1 MRLNILAINS
11 KQSNFVSLFVVYVL
25 ISVFSVV
32 RGENVTSNAIYRES
46 MTAAAAA
53 AATAATNST
62 QLSASLT
69 SAAGI
74 NKTIDGGATPTIT
87 SSTTTTVHPSLA
99 AAATV
104 TSQVHQKERP
114 HQKSTPLQ
122 KLQQQRQEKHQQS
135 AKWSSTKGIRPV
147 HGNGLFCFR
156 FFLLFIFFSFDFVF
170 VLFSI
175 HKSFS
180 GFSFIFLLF
189 SYGRLFLLA
198 TIPLVACAPTHAS
211 AKRNFHSL
219 FLVALLLSG
228 DKMINFY
235 VYGYP
240 LHV

>member
-1 MRLNILAINS
+1 MRSNNLAINP
-11 KQSNFVSLFVVYVL
+11 KQRNFVSLFVVYVL

-32 RGENVTSNAIYRES
+32 RGENVTSNAINRAS
-46 MTAAAAA
+46 MSSA

-62 QLSASLT
+62 QLSASFT

-74 NKTIDGGATPTIT
+74 NKTIDDGATPTIT
-87 SSTTTTVHPSLA
+87 SSTIATTVHPSLA

-156 FFLLFIFFSFDFVF
+156 FFSLFSSHFFFHSISFSFYFQFINLFRVF
-170 VLFSI
+170 L
-175 HKSFS
+175 SF
-180 GFSFIFLLF
+180 F
-189 SYGRLFLLA
+189 
-198 TIPLVACAPTHAS
+198 
-211 AKRNFHSL
+211 
-219 FLVALLLSG
+219 
-228 DKMINFY
+228 FY
-235 VYGYP
+235 SRTV
-240 LHV
+240 VCFC